1 MKHDLR
7 KEFQMMQKIP
17 DFLPIMNSLKQNST
31 SVILF
36 KF

>member
-17 DFLPIMNSLKQNST
+17 DILPIMNKLKPNST
-31 SVILF
+31 PVLI
-36 KF
+36 